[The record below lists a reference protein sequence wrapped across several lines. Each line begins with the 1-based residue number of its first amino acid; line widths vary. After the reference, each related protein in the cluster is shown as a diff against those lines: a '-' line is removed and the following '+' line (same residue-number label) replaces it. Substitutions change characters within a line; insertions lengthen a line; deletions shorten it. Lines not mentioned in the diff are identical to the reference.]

1 MWWLFMNRTT
11 GSTIFNTL
19 YWLFPVLLTGLVF
32 FDESKTAIYGIII
45 TKKKRCVYLCS
56 KAVSVFLFLSLVRYS
71 YFCSIFFVY
80 VTCPSSMEL
89 SETMIPHTGTFSA
102 LLFQKSPLYEA
113 VTYVILHAF
122 ALSLLTV
129 LYLAIQMIV
138 KAKNKY
144 MAFILPPIIMYV
156 LDYLTQTAAQT
167 YSVTMALQP
176 MVARATSFV
185 ITIEDIAIIF
195 GALLAIDIV
204 CLFIGN
210 RRNRDVI

>member
-1 MWWLFMNRTT
+1 MNRTT

-56 KAVSVFLFLSLVRYS
+56 KALSVFFVSFVSTLLLFLLNL
-71 YFCSIFFVY
+71 FLVY
-80 VTCPSSMEL
+80 VTCPLSMEL
-89 SETMIPHTGTFSA
+89 SETMIPHRGTFSA

-122 ALSLLTV
+122 SLSLLT
-129 LYLAIQMIV
+129 QMIV

>member
-1 MWWLFMNRTT
+1 MKYFWIDVKKLYRSRLVLLALIILLVIAVIDPITMQSHFAYQSNPFMWWLFMNRTT

-56 KAVSVFLFLSLVRYS
+56 KALSVFFVSFVSTLFLFLFNL
-71 YFCSIFFVY
+71 FLVY

-113 VTYVILHAF
+113 VTNPFRPHS
-122 ALSLLTV
+122 ALLL
-129 LYLAIQMIV
+129 
-138 KAKNKY
+138 KSRN
-144 MAFILPPIIMYV
+144 F
-156 LDYLTQTAAQT
+156 
-167 YSVTMALQP
+167 SVT
-176 MVARATSFV
+176 
-185 ITIEDIAIIF
+185 
-195 GALLAIDIV
+195 
-204 CLFIGN
+204 
-210 RRNRDVI
+210 

>member
-1 MWWLFMNRTT
+1 MILQILARCGAFFIGFIVKGQMNHDFAF
-11 GSTIFNTL
+11 GIEVNPCVIEITI
-19 YWLFPVLLTGLVF
+19 G
-32 FDESKTAIYGIII
+32 
-45 TKKKRCVYLCS
+45 
-56 KAVSVFLFLSLVRYS
+56 
-71 YFCSIFFVY
+71 
-80 VTCPSSMEL
+80 
-89 SETMIPHTGTFSA
+89 
-102 LLFQKSPLYEA
+102 
-113 VTYVILHAF
+113 
-122 ALSLLTV
+122 
-129 LYLAIQMIV
+129 

>member
-1 MWWLFMNRTT
+1 MKYFWIDVKKLYRSRLVLLALIILLVIAVIDPITMQSHFAYQSNPFMWWLFMNRTT

-56 KAVSVFLFLSLVRYS
+56 KALSVFFVSFVSTLFLFLLNL
-71 YFCSIFFVY
+71 FLVY

-138 KAKNKY
+138 KAKIN
-144 MAFILPPIIMYV
+144 
-156 LDYLTQTAAQT
+156 TW
-167 YSVTMALQP
+167 
-176 MVARATSFV
+176 R
-185 ITIEDIAIIF
+185 
-195 GALLAIDIV
+195 
-204 CLFIGN
+204 LFC
-210 RRNRDVI
+210 RQ

>member
-1 MWWLFMNRTT
+1 MSATRKGRDTQS
-11 GSTIFNTL
+11 ST
-19 YWLFPVLLTGLVF
+19 
-32 FDESKTAIYGIII
+32 
-45 TKKKRCVYLCS
+45 
-56 KAVSVFLFLSLVRYS
+56 
-71 YFCSIFFVY
+71 
-80 VTCPSSMEL
+80 
-89 SETMIPHTGTFSA
+89 SA
-102 LLFQKSPLYEA
+102 
-113 VTYVILHAF
+113 YVILHAF

-185 ITIEDIAIIF
+185 ITIENIAIIF